1 MEGRVAH
8 LLSNWVVHAFSGTL
22 SLVIWRI
29 AQDIKNWEILGFDRA
44 LLYRR
49 DRICGRNEVEKVISV
64 SRE

>member
-29 AQDIKNWEILGFDRA
+29 AQDIKNWKFWALTEHSSIGETGF
-44 LLYRR
+44 
-49 DRICGRNEVEKVISV
+49 VEEMRLK
-64 SRE
+64 R